1 LADEN
6 SCPTRENDDL
16 ILGICEKVTKFI
28 LGKVENELNKL
39 QNHDYEETPK
49 TNLNE
54 QRQEYYNQ
62 HQTCIPT
69 YNQWPSSYC
78 QDWTNE
84 YNQYNSHQSKQEIDH
99 NQRSEAVLV

>member
-1 LADEN
+1 MIDVGCNIGGNFHSIPKKDEN

-16 ILGICEKVTKFI
+16 ILGIREKVTKFI

-54 QRQEYYNQ
+54 QRQEY
-62 HQTCIPT
+62 
-69 YNQWPSSYC
+69 
-78 QDWTNE
+78 
-84 YNQYNSHQSKQEIDH
+84 
-99 NQRSEAVLV
+99 